1 MVTVAI
7 LSVALYTTERLE
19 RWMNP
24 SQTDPPLLFG
34 DTALN
39 SLAIIC
45 AEGKILLLSHFTTI
59 NTRDVSPMFSLFN
72 PFIVPTMLC
81 SGSIKNRV
89 SKWKK
94 KKKVENQVN
103 HYPSLIPS

>member
-1 MVTVAI
+1 MVTVAM

-45 AEGKILLLSHFTTI
+45 AEGKILLLLLLLL
-59 NTRDVSPMFSLFN
+59 SL
-72 PFIVPTMLC
+72 L
-81 SGSIKNRV
+81 S
-89 SKWKK
+89 
-94 KKKVENQVN
+94 
-103 HYPSLIPS
+103 